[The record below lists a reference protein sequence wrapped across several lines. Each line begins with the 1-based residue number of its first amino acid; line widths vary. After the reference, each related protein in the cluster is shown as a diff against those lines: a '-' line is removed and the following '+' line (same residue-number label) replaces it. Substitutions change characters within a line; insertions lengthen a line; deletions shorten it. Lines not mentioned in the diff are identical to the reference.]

1 MNKTVKPSIICG
13 WCAKAIARGSNVIT
27 MGTSEEVSISF
38 HKACFDSVAKAIG
51 MDVTAL
57 GRSRTGPAS
66 RK

>member
-38 HKACFDSVAKAIG
+38 HKACFDSVAKAIERK
-51 MDVTAL
+51 APAP